1 MILSIYFS
9 FSQPPGWEV
18 IDRRYDIPEGF
29 TDSYYNKIKCADS
42 LNCMIWTDLFGAGG
56 YYIRR
61 TTDGG
66 RTWKNVFMDSAYSN
80 SANDFKYVPKINEIA
95 YPDEHLFIAVGD
107 SGLILRTT
115 DKGENWEKFSIGKNN
130 KLKRLRMLDEKYGIM
145 TTGIYPLPI
154 KTVYMLETTD
164 GGLTWNKMNMPNDN
178 KIGFEDIDLV
188 NRDLIAAII
197 WYLDPIPKKYLLWIH
212 KNWESWDTLN
222 IPQNTF
228 FLDFINENM
237 GWMSGGYSNSNNYA
251 LTTQEIYYTGDGGE
265 SWQEQRNKRFNG
277 FVVRDI
283 KFWDENFG
291 ITSSGLGLALI
302 TTDGGTNWQEDFVY
316 KVPDSSPS
324 GGIVTSPDFL
334 SSNSAVVIY
343 DGDSVF
349 KYTRDLIQPSNHP
362 PEIPIMPKG
371 SIVDSIYKKYDY
383 LTKAN
388 DIDGDSVSYFFDW
401 GDSTVSVWSEFY
413 VPDTQITASHS
424 WNQPGDFI
432 IKVKAKDTK
441 ETFSKWSNTLKISVV
456 GKIISVEERNPDSLR
471 KFTIIPNPTTDFIEV
486 HNPNYEKISILNILG
501 ETIFTSSELSKID
514 VSSFPS
520 GIYLVR
526 IGGKVSKFVKI

>member
-1 MILSIYFS
+1 
-9 FSQPPGWEV
+9 
-18 IDRRYDIPEGF
+18 
-29 TDSYYNKIKCADS
+29 
-42 LNCMIWTDLFGAGG
+42 
-56 YYIRR
+56 
-61 TTDGG
+61 
-66 RTWKNVFMDSAYSN
+66 
-80 SANDFKYVPKINEIA
+80 
-95 YPDEHLFIAVGD
+95 
-107 SGLILRTT
+107 
-115 DKGENWEKFSIGKNN
+115 
-130 KLKRLRMLDEKYGIM
+130 
-145 TTGIYPLPI
+145 
-154 KTVYMLETTD
+154 
-164 GGLTWNKMNMPNDN
+164 
-178 KIGFEDIDLV
+178 
-188 NRDLIAAII
+188 
-197 WYLDPIPKKYLLWIH
+197 
-212 KNWESWDTLN
+212 
-222 IPQNTF
+222 
-228 FLDFINENM
+228 
-237 GWMSGGYSNSNNYA
+237 
-251 LTTQEIYYTGDGGE
+251 
-265 SWQEQRNKRFNG
+265 
-277 FVVRDI
+277 
-283 KFWDENFG
+283 
-291 ITSSGLGLALI
+291 
-302 TTDGGTNWQEDFVY
+302 
-316 KVPDSSPS
+316 
-324 GGIVTSPDFL
+324 
-334 SSNSAVVIY
+334 
-343 DGDSVF
+343 
-349 KYTRDLIQPSNHP
+349 
-362 PEIPIMPKG
+362 MPKG